1 MATATPLSLLRL
13 PPLCPPPRP
22 YHSIPILKLRWKS
35 TTLPQRTPIRAAT
48 GEIAPS
54 QVPLERAQEIVPAAS
69 DDGIVSTIISSLL
82 VIAFVVLCVLTIGVI
97 YLGVEDFLQKRARE
111 KFEKEEVEKKKK
123 DKKKGKKR
131 IFPGSRRVGLSGFED
146 DDSL

>member
-13 PPLCPPPRP
+13 PPLSPPPRP
-22 YHSIPILKLRWKS
+22 YHSTPALKLRWKS

-54 QVPLERAQEIVPAAS
+54 QVPLEKAQEIVPAAS

-82 VIAFVVLCVLTIGVI
+82 LIAFVVLCVLTIGVF
-97 YLGVEDFLQKRARE
+97 VVHMFN
-111 KFEKEEVEKKKK
+111 
-123 DKKKGKKR
+123 
-131 IFPGSRRVGLSGFED
+131 
-146 DDSL
+146 